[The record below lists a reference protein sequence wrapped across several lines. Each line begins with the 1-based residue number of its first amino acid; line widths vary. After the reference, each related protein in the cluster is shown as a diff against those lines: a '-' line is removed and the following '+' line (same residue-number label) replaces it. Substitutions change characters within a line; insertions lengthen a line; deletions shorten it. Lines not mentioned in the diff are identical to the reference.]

1 MIGEKSRRSY
11 DQYTVSLS
19 EWLAFNSNTEE
30 YRKLFIGMSSAL
42 KYIHENDYCVLS
54 FNPRDIDIL
63 NDDFSQIRFN
73 VLDKMPGDNSEKRM
87 IIKQNVFDHA
97 FLQIGVYTD
106 CLNYLKESFLK
117 SNFNDFVLFLPP
129 DDVSYYRGVVE
140 RGASVYFVDYTAE
153 LQKRELASLEAE
165 LGAEGGASNS
175 RSLVKSNGKSILA
188 DEKYDSIYKLNNSI
202 NEAAF
207 VSFFVVPIVVAFL
220 GIAFA
225 IVAFIMGL
233 F

>member
-11 DQYTVSLS
+11 EQYTVSLS

-175 RSLVKSNGKSILA
+175 RSLVKSNGKSILT
-188 DEKYDSIYKLNNSI
+188 DEKYDAIYKLNNSI

-207 VSFFVVPIVVAFL
+207 VSFFVVPVVVAFL